1 MFSIFRREPPPPPP
15 KPFYRKNPIAT
26 WAVVL
31 TMIGMFVLGPVGVI
45 YKTMA
50 EELKSKANNET
61 VLMYMKQQ
69 KETDD
74 RQWKM
79 IEQQVQRP
87 QSVQMKEVRP
97 MSEPKSQ
104 SVDAPPL
111 TPKQFEDYMNMSP
124 EHRAAFR
131 KLHPAYA
138 NLPE

>member
-31 TMIGMFVLGPVGVI
+31 TMVGMFILGPIGVI

-50 EELKSKANNET
+50 EDLKAKANNET
-61 VLMYMKQQ
+61 VLLYMKQQ

-74 RQWKM
+74 RQWKA
-79 IEQQVQRP
+79 IEQQIQA
-87 QSVQMKEVRP
+87 
-97 MSEPKSQ
+97 PKSI
-104 SVDAPPL
+104 SINEPVTRNKSLSDEEKPPL
-111 TPKQFEDYMNMSP
+111 SPKEFQDYMNMSP
-124 EHRAAFR
+124 ENRAAFR